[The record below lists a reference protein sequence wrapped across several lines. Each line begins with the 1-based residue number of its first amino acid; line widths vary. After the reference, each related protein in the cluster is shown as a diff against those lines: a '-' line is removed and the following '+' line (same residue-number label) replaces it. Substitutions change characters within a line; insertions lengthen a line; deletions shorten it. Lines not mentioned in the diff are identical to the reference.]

1 MPTIAACRQP
11 VTPNMTRACQDCG
24 ARLVLVDTPPAA
36 IGTYA
41 RRFQCT
47 RCDHVE
53 TVTTRSRW
61 LGWLNS
67 DLWPPV

>member
-1 MPTIAACRQP
+1 MPSIAAMREP

-24 ARLVLVDTPPAA
+24 RLVLVDTPRAA
-36 IGTYA
+36 IGTFA
-41 RRFQCT
+41 RLFKCT
-47 RCDHVE
+47 GCDHVE

-61 LGWLNS
+61 LGWLNA